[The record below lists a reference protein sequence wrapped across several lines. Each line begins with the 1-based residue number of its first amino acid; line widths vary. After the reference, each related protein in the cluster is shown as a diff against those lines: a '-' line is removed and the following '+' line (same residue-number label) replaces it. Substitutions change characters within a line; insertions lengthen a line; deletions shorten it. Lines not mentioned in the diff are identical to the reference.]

1 MINTKSLP
9 YLISMNSDLKDYRE
23 NYDSSAYKVIE
34 YEKRNTPVKK
44 TYSLEP
50 VKPNEV
56 LIKVSYVGICETDFE
71 VFRGDL
77 DYYKSGWAKFPI
89 VPGHEY
95 SGIVARVG

>member
-50 VKPNEV
+50 LKPNEV
-56 LIKVSYVGICETDFE
+56 LI
-71 VFRGDL
+71 
-77 DYYKSGWAKFPI
+77 
-89 VPGHEY
+89 
-95 SGIVARVG
+95 